1 LASTQAQDE
10 ASGSDQTFKKVE
22 NRLCSSKV
30 ASDEVRKA
38 VAWLVGEEGAKLGGP
53 AKKPLASAVDVPV
66 RGQKAKAT
74 KSAGRNDVE
83 NANEDED
90 EDAGGIS
97 ISRNMVVGSDDEDGS
112 DFDDDGGA
120 ADDAG
125 WESGSISGDD
135 AAPMP
140 QSKSKIAS
148 RARLADDSDDDDD
161 DAISIAPQ
169 SKKSKT
175 KAESSGKS
183 NKALTSSTF
192 LPSLSTGFT
201 RGGSDDSDPDDDT
214 GEGLEDIIGKGRTGE
229 RKNRRGQRARQ
240 LYVSSAC
247 GLDCAN
253 RDQHLGEKVRQ
264 ERQTYQEGWRT
275 SDRGQHRECIRQAG
289 ERGHHCRWSLH
300 SRWYCRN
307 SINIDFQTARSR
319 RTTTHGRSR

>member
-1 LASTQAQDE
+1 M
-10 ASGSDQTFKKVE
+10 
-22 NRLCSSKV
+22 
-30 ASDEVRKA
+30 
-38 VAWLVGEEGAKLGGP
+38 VGDA
-53 AKKPLASAVDVPV
+53 D
-66 RGQKAKAT
+66 
-74 KSAGRNDVE
+74 
-83 NANEDED
+83 EDED
-90 EDAGGIS
+90 EDAGDIS

-112 DFDDDGGA
+112 DFDDNGGA

-135 AAPMP
+135 AAPTP

-148 RARLADDSDDDDD
+148 RAPLADDSDSDE
-161 DAISIAPQ
+161 DAIPVAPQ

-240 LYVSSAC
+240 LYLSFIQDS
-247 GLDCAN
+247 
-253 RDQHLGEKVRQ
+253 
-264 ERQTYQEGWRT
+264 
-275 SDRGQHRECIRQAG
+275 
-289 ERGHHCRWSLH
+289 
-300 SRWYCRN
+300 
-307 SINIDFQTARSR
+307 
-319 RTTTHGRSR
+319 TT